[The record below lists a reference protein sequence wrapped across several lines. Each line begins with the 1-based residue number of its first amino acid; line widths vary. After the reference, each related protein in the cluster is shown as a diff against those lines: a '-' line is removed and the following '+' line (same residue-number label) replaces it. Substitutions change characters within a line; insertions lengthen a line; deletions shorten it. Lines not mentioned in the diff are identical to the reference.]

1 MEIRRWWHSGKLP
14 LVLPHNSLSSGY
26 LGGNPKGRL
35 SALLYAKSLGGSLLF
50 PGLRGLVGVQQRS
63 VCAPVADLPVFGVGE
78 GVRFTVRLRRGARG
92 RLICSQLD
100 GRGPGVCGGWGGRE
114 VPHGPLEGPV
124 GVHLCLEEGP
134 AGILQQ
140 MPIYHG
146 VIDDSIHMRVVV
158 LAPFLKLLRLHRHLG
173 VDVPVVDAYSRALGD
188 LLFLTEGGKETEVRK
203 NMTLEAHHCMSL
215 LECIID
221 PSGSVVPRS
230 PRVPQ
235 AALAFETETAVLREH

>member
-1 MEIRRWWHSGKLP
+1 MEIRSWWHSGKPP

-63 VCAPVADLPVFGVGE
+63 VCAPVADLPIFGVGE
-78 GVRFTVRLRRGARG
+78 GVRFAVRLRRGARG
-92 RLICSQLD
+92 RLICGQLD

-114 VPHGPLEGPV
+114 VPRGPLEGPV

-140 MPIYHG
+140 MPVYHG
-146 VIDDSIHMRVVV
+146 VIDDSIHVRVVV

-203 NMTLEAHHCMSL
+203 NVTLEAHHLYVSTGMYNRSFRVYYTQVS
-215 LECIID
+215 
-221 PSGSVVPRS
+221 PS
-230 PRVPQ
+230 PRW
-235 AALAFETETAVLREH
+235 L